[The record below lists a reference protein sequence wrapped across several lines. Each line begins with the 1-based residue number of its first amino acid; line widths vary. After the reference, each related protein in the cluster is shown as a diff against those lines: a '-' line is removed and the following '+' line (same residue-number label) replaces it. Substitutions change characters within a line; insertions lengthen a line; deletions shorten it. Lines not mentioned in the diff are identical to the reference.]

1 MVRVNEDIARKVA
14 DVARLLYARGLVQ
27 VKGGNVSFYD
37 RPEGLLYI
45 TPTGVPRHTI
55 REDDIAIMK
64 IDGTVLVG
72 TPSSEYRLHLSIYR
86 SIEEAVAVIHAHPA
100 DVIALYEAGLRISAD
115 IMTEASI
122 RVGCVTDVPPL
133 TPGSEELASATAEAL
148 KASGCRA
155 AVLKRHGVVTYS
167 ARDVYEALDAA
178 EALADAARVILF
190 SRLIG
195 S

>member
-1 MVRVNEDIARKVA
+1 M
-14 DVARLLYARGLVQ
+14 
-27 VKGGNVSFYD
+27 
-37 RPEGLLYI
+37 
-45 TPTGVPRHTI
+45 
-55 REDDIAIMK
+55 
-64 IDGTVLVG
+64 
-72 TPSSEYRLHLSIYR
+72 
-86 SIEEAVAVIHAHPA
+86 
-100 DVIALYEAGLRISAD
+100 IALYEAGLRISAD
-115 IMTEASI
+115 VMTEASI

-190 SRLIG
+190 SRLLG
-195 S
+195 K